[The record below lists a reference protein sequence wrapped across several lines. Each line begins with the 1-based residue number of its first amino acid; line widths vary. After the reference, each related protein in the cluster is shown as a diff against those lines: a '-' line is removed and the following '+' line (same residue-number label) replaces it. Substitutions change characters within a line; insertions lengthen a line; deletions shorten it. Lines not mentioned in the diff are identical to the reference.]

1 MKKRP
6 IYQRE
11 LWVDRASGFQEQAPW
26 NEKISIAY
34 NLKIL
39 KKKLWTQ
46 KENGHLLSGKDTEQ

>member
-1 MKKRP
+1 MK

-39 KKKLWTQ
+39 KKKKLWTQ

>member
-39 KKKLWTQ
+39 KKNFEQ